1 MNPCISIYPCM
12 SHIFECSVF
21 LRASRFMA
29 WIRLGIASCVFFVT
43 TKVTK
48 FVLNDP
54 ILPAFHLMRNCLLQ
68 SFGCL
73 NTQASQDIWSTREC
87 SYSFSFSILLM
98 VQKSGKLT
106 SWDGHYPI
114 IYRVSYM
121 SGGWPRDFW
130 TINSRTC
137 WLAASGKMGNILQY
151 WSSLP
156 VQTYLPHRSAATHL
170 GWSSTP

>member
-1 MNPCISIYPCM
+1 M
-12 SHIFECSVF
+12 E
-21 LRASRFMA
+21 

-87 SYSFSFSILLM
+87 SYSFSILLM

-106 SWDGHYPI
+106 SWDGQYPI
-114 IYRVSYM
+114 IYRRSYM
-121 SGGWPRDFW
+121 FLVVGLGISEPNQQPG
-130 TINSRTC
+130 
-137 WLAASGKMGNILQY
+137 LAAFRRPPGRWETFCNTDHRCRCKHTCASRPPQR
-151 WSSLP
+151 SS
-156 VQTYLPHRSAATHL
+156 
-170 GWSSTP
+170 SSTP